1 MNLTGPKKTKTIT
14 RIGVLAAVASVL
26 YFIPGIPIVPPIY
39 KLDFSSLPVI
49 LGGFSLGI
57 VPSLIILATKDVI
70 GLFHSS
76 SLGVGELADF
86 VTSACMVIA
95 AVSVYKRNRTLKGA
109 LVALAAGTVSMVIS
123 GALVNWLV
131 MIPFYVSVMH
141 LPMESI
147 IGMVGKLI
155 PFVDTLPK
163 LILFATVP
171 FNLLKG
177 VVLSVLCFLLYKRIS
192 AFLKV

>member
-1 MNLTGPKKTKTIT
+1 MALTASKKTKTIT
-14 RIGVLAAVASVL
+14 RVGVLAAVASVL

-57 VPSLIILATKDVI
+57 VPSLIILGIKDII

-76 SLGVGELADF
+76 SMGVGELADF

-95 AVSVYKRNRTLKGA
+95 AVSVYRRNRTLKGA
-109 LVALAAGTVSMVIS
+109 LVSLAAGTVAMVIS
-123 GALVNWLV
+123 GALINWLV
-131 MIPFYVSVMH
+131 MIPFYVKVMN
-141 LPMESI
+141 LPLDTIVS
-147 IGMVGKLI
+147 MVAKVI
-155 PFVDTLPK
+155 PAVDSLPK
-163 LILFATVP
+163 LIIFATAP

-192 AFLKV
+192 SFLKV